1 MYDEL
6 RNMNNMDDIRRTM
19 NKIDNL
25 YLYVERSFAGL
36 LIVDYSSKEADRIL
50 NSMYKESVNSEKY
63 SQDDLISIAEKGMQ
77 ISKVF
82 MENAEK
88 QRECL

>member
-1 MYDEL
+1 MEDV
-6 RNMNNMDDIRRTM
+6 NTTIQ
-19 NKIDNL
+19 KINNL
-25 YLYVERSFAGL
+25 YIKAEQSFAGQ

-63 SQDDLISIAEKGMQ
+63 SQDDLISIAEKGMK

-88 QRECL
+88 TEKMFIKCMENV